1 MKKDFDIAQKMKFS
15 IENVFSK
22 CDQVWSFQT
31 FLCSMIIEKMETKNI
46 NCLLVVN
53 VILKTTFLKKNKS
66 DEFSSKTELSECLL
80 ERFLILCD
88 QFEQEKVNSEIVAW
102 RCSVKKVFLKISQ
115 NSQENTC
122 ARVSSLIK

>member
-1 MKKDFDIAQKMKFS
+1 
-15 IENVFSK
+15 
-22 CDQVWSFQT
+22 
-31 FLCSMIIEKMETKNI
+31 MIIEKMETKNI

-53 VILKTTFLKKNKS
+53 VILKTTFLKKNIS
-66 DEFSSKTELSECLL
+66 DEFSSKTELSECLR